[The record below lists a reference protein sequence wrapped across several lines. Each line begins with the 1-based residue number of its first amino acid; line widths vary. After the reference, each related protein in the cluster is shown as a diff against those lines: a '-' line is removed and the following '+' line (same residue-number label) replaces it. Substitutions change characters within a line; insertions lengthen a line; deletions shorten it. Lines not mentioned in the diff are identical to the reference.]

1 MLICELT
8 EAALKPGAKRTIF
21 TWQQDDKPSH
31 KFIPLGRKSPLLRLA
46 RSLDLDPKQD
56 RDLSQLGMMT
66 LVWNQI
72 RASCSQSLAAIRAT
86 RRPLWR
92 GASGPAA
99 YWGQPWQRRRP
110 DDTSRDQ
117 QDLIDQFL
125 EQAGFAARRGNSIFA
140 TSNFSQA
147 SGYGQDI
154 FYIFPVDGAAI
165 TWNRRVRDFY
175 SDVVEDQTVQEYLR
189 QALSS
194 GKGPKPPDLFVIADK
209 LSDQLFPL
217 EEMLSYL
224 EFKGDN
230 VNLSRWLDKV
240 IDGISTFDER
250 LALAGEKFDIDDNPR
265 PLQQLLTNP
274 KFFELLATV
283 NSAQVAQM
291 IPAKL
296 RDRYSQA
303 QTQVKRI
310 IKFVQANQA
319 AIQSAVQSFSMQS
332 YKPKQIQAAAKRL
345 GFVSGDLAGALRS
358 GHEIYINGTYIAV
371 GTYAFDEGFGRILDL
386 WIKGKIR

>member
-1 MLICELT
+1 MRAKAGDAELFFN
-8 EAALKPGAKRTIF
+8 P
-21 TWQQDDKPSH
+21 
-31 KFIPLGRKSPLLRLA
+31 KF
-46 RSLDLDPKQD
+46 
-56 RDLSQLGMMT
+56 M
-66 LVWNQI
+66 
-72 RASCSQSLAAIRAT
+72 
-86 RRPLWR
+86 
-92 GASGPAA
+92 
-99 YWGQPWQRRRP
+99 
-110 DDTSRDQ
+110 
-117 QDLIDQFL
+117 
-125 EQAGFAARRGNSIFA
+125 
-140 TSNFSQA
+140 
-147 SGYGQDI
+147 
-154 FYIFPVDGAAI
+154 
-165 TWNRRVRDFY
+165 
-175 SDVVEDQTVQEYLR
+175 
-189 QALSS
+189 
-194 GKGPKPPDLFVIADK
+194 DK